1 MMPISRCLMG
11 LAAAALL
18 TTGVHAQ
25 EAEQNPAPFVS
36 AMRLTV
42 SPSQAQQIISERL
55 LHDGVA
61 AGFQT
66 LRQALALTPAQEGR
80 WRDFMMA
87 SNIGAQSLDPAT
99 LVDAQASPLRLA
111 QMNLDLQRELLAREA
126 RRVRAM
132 ERLYKSL
139 DESQK
144 TAFDTGISMIGS
156 LAIASASN
164 G

>member
-1 MMPISRCLMG
+1 MSITRCLTG

-18 TTGVHAQ
+18 STTAHAQ
-25 EAEQNPAPFVS
+25 EVPDNAAAFAGSV
-36 AMRLTV
+36 RLTV
-42 SPSQAQQIISERL
+42 SPAQAQQIISERL

-66 LRQALALTPAQEGR
+66 LRQALALTPVQDER
-80 WRDFMMA
+80 WRDFMLA
-87 SNIGAQSLDPAT
+87 SNIGAQTLDPAT
-99 LVDAQASPLRLA
+99 LIDGQASPLRLA
-111 QMNLDLQRELLAREA
+111 RVNLDLQREMLAREA

-139 DESQK
+139 DDSQR
-144 TAFDTGISMIGS
+144 TTFDAGISMIGS
-156 LAIASASN
+156 LAIASAAN